1 MKLTGKQIIEAR
13 KFYNNHRNYV
23 NDLLKTIHKGY
34 PPTLTEDKN
43 SHILTVMLLY
53 IYLIVPLVKL

>member
-43 SHILTVMLLY
+43 SPALWKAAHWKWFFENIR
-53 IYLIVPLVKL
+53 